1 MGHFVNATVAWGK
14 LYSRSCFRDIRYP
27 VGKIHEDEFVTYRL
41 LFAQKEIA
49 VVPAPLYAY
58 FINPKGI
65 IRSAWSPKRFHAW
78 EAYDQQL
85 AFFTAMGDE
94 KLVKFFL
101 KKIILCLEA
110 AELTAEIGQIEKKIR
125 TLIPLAWKHGCIEF
139 WPDFDFLYRFFPL
152 RTRAY
157 RLWLE
162 VRARLERKKDA

>member
-1 MGHFVNATVAWGK
+1 MRGYLDNALAN
-14 LYSRSCFRDIRYP
+14 L
-27 VGKIHEDEFVTYRL
+27 
-41 LFAQKEIA
+41 
-49 VVPAPLYAY
+49 
-58 FINPKGI
+58 
-65 IRSAWSPKRFHAW
+65 HAA
-78 EAYDQQL
+78 EQADN
-85 AFFTAMGDE
+85 
-94 KLVKFFL
+94 
-101 KKIILCLEA
+101 A